1 MAVGEEIVLAGWVP
15 AEAEAVPVAGKSW
28 EYQRDRVAGW
38 SLSVIVL
45 SMSMRLFCQ
54 KMTRGRELA
63 FLSVRGVDMFTLSG
77 K

>member
-45 SMSMRLFCQ
+45 SMVDSVI
-54 KMTRGRELA
+54 
-63 FLSVRGVDMFTLSG
+63 LSEDDERT
-77 K
+77 